1 MRGKNSCIVVRDTG
15 PGIRPHER
23 VRIWNRHAQGAAAS
37 AATPGMGLGLNLV
50 RAIANAHDGT
60 AGCVNLEESGA
71 EFWIE
76 LPEGDPLRSA
86 NAV

>member
-1 MRGKNSCIVVRDTG
+1 
-15 PGIRPHER
+15 
-23 VRIWNRHAQGAAAS
+23 
-37 AATPGMGLGLNLV
+37 MGLGLSLV
-50 RAIANAHDGT
+50 RAISNAHDGT
-60 AGCVNLEESGA
+60 AGWENSEDSGA

>member
-1 MRGKNSCIVVRDTG
+1 
-15 PGIRPHER
+15 
-23 VRIWNRHAQGAAAS
+23 
-37 AATPGMGLGLNLV
+37 MGLGLNLV